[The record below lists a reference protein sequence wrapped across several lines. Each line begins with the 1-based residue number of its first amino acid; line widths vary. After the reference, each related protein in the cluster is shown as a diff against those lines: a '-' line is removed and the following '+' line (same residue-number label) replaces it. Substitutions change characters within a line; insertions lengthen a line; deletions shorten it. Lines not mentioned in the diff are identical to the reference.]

1 MAKKTLRRLLE
12 KPFGSEWDQLL
23 RRIRRRDARRFLIF
37 WNRGLGDIALG
48 LFRVVEELRRHVP
61 EAHVTIV
68 SRADLADALTLLQID
83 DVLVDPALMRNDR
96 REVADVLERLQVPSE
111 RFDLILG
118 RPDPTHW
125 FRRAPRIAPRLH
137 WRSDYDALANRFDAP
152 LGHDRSRIDVAVH
165 VNSETGAFYRYRK
178 DWPVES
184 WRALFERV
192 QARRPVRF
200 VLFGHRADGHFA
212 DLDCIDL
219 RGKTTLLEMMAL
231 IRNRC
236 RVLVAPDSGVLTL
249 TYYLDGDAPLGVV
262 SLWADP
268 RQGIM
273 KQGAPSPNPAL
284 RHLPIVAPD
293 ERIENITIAQVE
305 AALDE
310 QIDAVVGPA
319 SSDRSAGSRVAMQTR
334 QETM

>member
-12 KPFGSEWDQLL
+12 KPFGSEWDRLV

-37 WNRGLGDIALG
+37 WNRGLGDVALG
-48 LFRVVEELRRHVP
+48 LFRVVDELRCHVP
-61 EAHVTIV
+61 DAHVTVV
-68 SRADLADALTLLQID
+68 SRPDLADALTLLPVD
-83 DVLVDPALMRNDR
+83 EVLIDPALERNDR
-96 REVADVLERLQVPSE
+96 CDVAEVLERLQVSPTT
-111 RFDLILG
+111 FDLILG

-125 FRRAPRIAPRLH
+125 FRDARPVAPRLR
-137 WRSDYDALANRFDAP
+137 WRTEHDALASRFDAWLAP
-152 LGHDRSRIDVAVH
+152 DRSSTHVAVH

-178 DWPVES
+178 DWPVAS

-200 VLFGHRADGHFA
+200 VLFGHRADDDFA
-212 DLDCIDL
+212 GLDCVDL
-219 RGKTTLLEMMAL
+219 RGKTSLLEMMAL

-236 RVLVAPDSGVLTL
+236 RMLVAPDSGVLTL
-249 TYYLDGDAPLGVV
+249 AYHLDGDAPLDVV

-284 RHLPIVAPD
+284 RHRAIVAPD
-293 ERIENITIAQVE
+293 ERIENITVADVE
-305 AALDE
+305 AALEAALGSARDPTAARPVLARGP
-310 QIDAVVGPA
+310 DAEVGC
-319 SSDRSAGSRVAMQTR
+319 
-334 QETM
+334 ETM

>member
-1 MAKKTLRRLLE
+1 MARKTLRRLLE
-12 KPFGSEWDQLL
+12 KPFGSEWDQLV
-23 RRIRRRDARRFLIF
+23 RRIRKRDARRFLIF

-61 EAHVTIV
+61 DAHVTIL
-68 SRADLADALTLLQID
+68 SRADLADALTLLPVD
-83 DVLVDPALMRNDR
+83 DVLVDPALERNDR
-96 REVADVLERLQVPSE
+96 REVAEVLERLQI
-111 RFDLILG
+111 RTGCFDLILG

-125 FRRAPRIAPRLH
+125 FRRAPRMPPRLH
-137 WRSDYDALANRFDAP
+137 WRADYDALATRFDASLAP
-152 LGHDRSRIDVAVH
+152 NSKRIDVAVH

-200 VLFGHRADGHFA
+200 VLFGIRADGDFA
-212 DLDCIDL
+212 GLDCIDL
-219 RGKTTLLEMMAL
+219 RGKTSLLEMMAL

-236 RVLVAPDSGVLTL
+236 RVLIAPDSGVLTL
-249 TYYLDGDAPLGVV
+249 TYYLDGNAPLGVL

-284 RHLPIVAPD
+284 RHHAIVAPD
-293 ERIENITIAQVE
+293 ERIENITVEEVE
-305 AALDE
+305 AALDAA
-310 QIDAVVGPA
+310 IDFALAVDSTDRIAVPSPA
-319 SSDRSAGSRVAMQTR
+319 AEARC
-334 QETM
+334 ETI